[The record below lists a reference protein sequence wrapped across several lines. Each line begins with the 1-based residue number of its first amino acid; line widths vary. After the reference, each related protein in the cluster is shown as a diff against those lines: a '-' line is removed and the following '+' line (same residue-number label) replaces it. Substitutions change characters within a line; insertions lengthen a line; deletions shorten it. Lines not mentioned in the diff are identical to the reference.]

1 MLTKVRAVPVT
12 AKYYLFI
19 LLNME
24 IDTFDLIQFI
34 FLAIFGTAWLLLYF
48 FKPSRDGQEA
58 YKNMLVMDDWLDDI
72 HRSLIRSEKIQ
83 EAQLKELEMWREC
96 GLKINI
102 GRNDEEE
109 EIEMREPP
117 IEIKRRPGRPPKRL
131 QDEKSRDF

>member
-1 MLTKVRAVPVT
+1 
-12 AKYYLFI
+12 
-19 LLNME
+19 ME